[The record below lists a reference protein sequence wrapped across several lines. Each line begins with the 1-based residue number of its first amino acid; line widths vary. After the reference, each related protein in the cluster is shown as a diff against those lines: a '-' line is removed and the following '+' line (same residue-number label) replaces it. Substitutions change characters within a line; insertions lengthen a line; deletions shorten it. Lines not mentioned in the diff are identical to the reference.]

1 MLGKLAQAAELKEG
15 EEDEAQKYDND
26 KDKSKKVIEVPLQLL
41 GRFHTAPSTGIREL
55 SNST

>member
-1 MLGKLAQAAELKEG
+1 MLGKLAQAAEMEED

-26 KDKSKKVIEVPLQLL
+26 KDKSKKIIELPLQLL
-41 GRFHTAPSTGIREL
+41 GRFHTAPITGIREL

>member
-1 MLGKLAQAAELKEG
+1 MLGKLAQAAEMEED

-26 KDKSKKVIEVPLQLL
+26 KDKSKKIIEVPLQLL
-41 GRFHTAPSTGIREL
+41 GRFHTAPIAGIREL